1 MKKYV
6 IQALIAV
13 AVVGAE
19 YLFQHIR
26 NRGRTD
32 L

>member
-1 MKKYV
+1 MKKYL

-19 YLFQHIR
+19 SLFHYIR
-26 NRGRTD
+26 NRGRAD